1 MQDLN
6 DLQYFAQVVRH
17 GGFSAASRATGEPK
31 SKLSKRVAQL
41 EHDLGVRLIERSTRS
56 IRVTEIGRNVFAQC
70 EVIAGGLEATEAIV
84 ARSRDEVRG
93 SLRVSCP
100 PQLPYIF
107 GSGPLTTFL
116 SRYPLVRVQL
126 HLSNRRVD
134 LINERYDIAFRI
146 QSNFETDQ
154 SLTLRNLGSS
164 HLVLVAEQSLLAG
177 QIIRTPEDLA
187 LLPTLSMGEHT
198 DRDRWDLVS
207 ADGEER
213 SHVHAPR
220 LCCEDLGMLRAA
232 ALAGLGV
239 ALLPEDSCVDDV
251 RRGALVHLLPEWST
265 PEGVIHLVFTTARGM
280 LPAVRAFVD
289 HFAQAFSVMRGR
301 GRMLVPDRNEK
312 VGMRAAGDE
321 VGT

>member
-41 EHDLGVRLIERSTRS
+41 ERDLGVRLIERSTRS
-56 IRVTEIGRNVFAQC
+56 LQLTEIGRHVLAQC

-100 PQLPYIF
+100 PQLPYIL
-107 GSGPLTTFL
+107 GSHPITTFL
-116 SRYPLVRVQL
+116 SRYPLVRVQV

-146 QSNFETDQ
+146 QSKFETDQ
-154 SLTLRNLGSS
+154 SLTLRNLGTG
-164 HLVLVAEQSLLAG
+164 HRVLVAEPSLLAG

-187 LLPTLSMGEHT
+187 LLPTVSMGEHM

-251 RRGALVHLLPEWST
+251 RRGALVHLLPQWST

-301 GRMLVPDRNEK
+301 GRMLVPDQNEK
-312 VGMRAAGDE
+312 IGMHAASGEIRA
-321 VGT
+321 

>member
-6 DLQYFAQVVRH
+6 DLQYFAHVVRH
-17 GGFSAASRATGEPK
+17 GGFSAASRATGELK

-41 EHDLGVRLIERSTRS
+41 EQDLGVRLIERSTRS
-56 IRVTEIGRNVFAQC
+56 LQLTEIGRHVLAQC

-100 PQLPYIF
+100 PQLPHVL
-107 GSGPLTTFL
+107 GSGPMTTFL

-146 QSNFETDQ
+146 QSKFETDQ
-154 SLTLRNLGSS
+154 SLTMRKLGSS
-164 HLVLVAEQSLLAG
+164 HLVLVAEPSLLVG
-177 QIIRTPEDLA
+177 RIIRTPEDLA
-187 LLPTLSMGEHT
+187 PLPTVSMGEQM

-207 ADGEER
+207 AVGEEHT
-213 SHVHAPR
+213 HVHAPR

-232 ALAGLGV
+232 ALAGLGA
-239 ALLPEDSCVDDV
+239 ALLPEDCCVDDV
-251 RRGALVHLLPEWST
+251 RRGALIHILPQWST
-265 PEGVIHLVFTTARGM
+265 PEGVVHLVFTTTKGM

-289 HFAQAFSVMRGR
+289 HFAEAFSTMRGR
-301 GRMLVPDRNEK
+301 GRMLVPDQNEK
-312 VGMRAAGDE
+312 I
-321 VGT
+321 

>member
-6 DLQYFAQVVRH
+6 DLQYFAYVVRH
-17 GGFSAASRATGEPK
+17 GGFSAASRATGELK

-41 EHDLGVRLIERSTRS
+41 EEDLGARLPERSTRS
-56 IRVTEIGRNVFAQC
+56 LQLTEIGRHVLAQC
-70 EVIAGGLEATEAIV
+70 EVIARGLGAAGAIV

-100 PQLPYIF
+100 PQLPHVL
-107 GSGPLTTFL
+107 GPGPMMTFL

-134 LINERYDIAFRI
+134 LINERYDVAFRI
-146 QSNFETDQ
+146 QSKFETDQ
-154 SLTLRNLGSS
+154 SLTMRKLGSS
-164 HLVLVAEQSLLAG
+164 HLVLVAEPSLLAG
-177 QIIRTPEDLA
+177 RIIRTPEDLA
-187 LLPTLSMGEHT
+187 LLPTVSMGEHM

-207 ADGEER
+207 AVGEER

-220 LCCEDLGMLRAA
+220 LCCEDLGMLRRA

-239 ALLPEDSCVDDV
+239 ALLPEDSRVDDV
-251 RRGALVHLLPEWST
+251 RRGALIHVLPQWST
-265 PEGVIHLVFTTARGM
+265 PEGVVHLVFTATRGM

-289 HFAQAFSVMRGR
+289 HFAEAFSIMRGR
-301 GRMLVPDRNEK
+301 GRMLVPGQNEK
-312 VGMRAAGDE
+312 I
-321 VGT
+321 